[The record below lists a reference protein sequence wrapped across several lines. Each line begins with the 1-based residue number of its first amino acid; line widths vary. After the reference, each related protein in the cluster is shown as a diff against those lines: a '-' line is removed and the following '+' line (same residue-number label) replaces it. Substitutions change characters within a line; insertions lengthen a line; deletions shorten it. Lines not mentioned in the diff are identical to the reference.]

1 MEDGEMGMGS
11 GKWNAMTYSSS
22 LAMNRTRFAG
32 RNQNSVSF
40 RAQTRVLG
48 PISNTIILIVL
59 ACLLGLLYLT
69 QVTKTN
75 AYGYQINSLQQQQAQ
90 LKSQHDD
97 LEVASARLQSLSR
110 SQNSAVAKNMVSVA
124 PSDSVQ
130 N

>member
-1 MEDGEMGMGS
+1 
-11 GKWNAMTYSSS
+11 MTYSSS
-22 LAMNRTRFAG
+22 LATNRTRYGG

-48 PISNTIILIVL
+48 PVSNTIILIVL

-75 AYGYQINSLQQQQAQ
+75 AYGYQINGLQQEQTKLQV
-90 LKSQHDD
+90 QHDD

-110 SQNSAVAKNMVSVA
+110 TQNSEVAKGLVSVA
-124 PSDSVQ
+124 PSTTVQ